1 MRPRATTQYGT
12 VEGVSE
18 SGAFVFRNIPF
29 AAPPFGARR
38 FQPPVAPASWDG
50 IRDASASGP
59 GAPQP
64 RMDAVDEVDAKYFN
78 PAVTGEDCLTLEV
91 WTPDVGGAGLPVMVW
106 IHGGGYMIGAGSAPG
121 YSGRAFAR
129 DGVVHVAINYRVG
142 FDGFVYLGEGTDNL
156 GLRDQ
161 VAGLEWVQ
169 RNIAAFGG
177 DPSNVTIFG
186 QSGGAVSVMDLMAM
200 PSAKGLFARAIAMSG
215 SPLGSVD
222 IAEATRFTR
231 RAAKKLGIAPTLE
244 GFRSTT
250 VEQTVAQTLPLALE
264 FINPFRSGSKAF
276 MISPYRAVHGTPSLP
291 EAPMVVA
298 AASPGVPLMAGT
310 NRNETVGFL
319 KALGRLDRI
328 NPFVGG
334 LFKRLMGAN
343 GAIQDAYRKGPRRI
357 TNTLAVVE
365 AVWTDWGFR
374 MPTLSLIE
382 ARLKV
387 APSVP
392 TWLYE
397 FRWDS
402 PAFPPNLGAFHS
414 IEAAFVRDDLAS
426 LQALE
431 GAELWLG
438 TNPPQQLADRT
449 HAAWVQFAKTGDPGW
464 KAYDLETRA
473 TMVFN
478 TSSEVVADAAAPERL
493 AWAGRR

>member
-1 MRPRATTQYGT
+1 
-12 VEGVSE
+12 
-18 SGAFVFRNIPF
+18 VFRNVPF
-29 AAPPFGARR
+29 AAPPFGPRR
-38 FQPPVAPASWDG
+38 FQPPVAPESWDG

-64 RMDAVDEVDAKYFN
+64 RMDAVDEVDSKYFY

-129 DGVVHVAINYRVG
+129 EGVVHVAINYRVG

-177 DPSNVTIFG
+177 DPSNVTTFG

-215 SPLGSVD
+215 SPLG
-222 IAEATRFTR
+222 
-231 RAAKKLGIAPTLE
+231 
-244 GFRSTT
+244 
-250 VEQTVAQTLPLALE
+250 
-264 FINPFRSGSKAF
+264 SGSKAF

-343 GAIQDAYRKGPRRI
+343 GAIQDAYRKGPRHV

-374 MPTLSLIE
+374 MPTPSLIE

-414 IEAAFVRDDLAS
+414 IEAAFVRDDLAL

-438 TNPPQQLADRT
+438 TNPPLT
-449 HAAWVQFAKTGDPGW
+449 
-464 KAYDLETRA
+464 
-473 TMVFN
+473 
-478 TSSEVVADAAAPERL
+478 AAAPC
-493 AWAGRR
+493 